1 MHSPWGDALRTR
13 DRWRAVSPASRNG
26 SGRGGTRARCLFNRR
41 SCPSRRTRCAR
52 LFFFSS
58 RRQHTRCGR
67 DWSSDVCSSDLDAF
81 EIVLK
86 LWDAPQRELHYF
98 AQELFFKYKQQFE
111 VSDISVIECLIGHNA
126 WWDTVDFIATKPLAF
141 YFKKFPDQR
150 EKIVQKW
157 LSTGDIWFQRSA
169 LLFQLKYKTET
180 DLELMSS
187 TILTLKDSK
196 EFFIKKAIGWILRE
210 YSRTDAQWVLNFVNQ
225 NELQALSK
233 REAIRLIQT
242 Q

>member
-1 MHSPWGDALRTR
+1 MQHPITSVFEENSNPKIAEGQKAYMKNRFEFFGLKTPLRRELQKPFLLKGNLPNKT
-13 DRWRAVSPASRNG
+13 
-26 SGRGGTRARCLFNRR
+26 
-41 SCPSRRTRCAR
+41 
-52 LFFFSS
+52 
-58 RRQHTRCGR
+58 
-67 DWSSDVCSSDLDAF
+67 DAF

-98 AQELFFKYKQQFE
+98 AQELFFKYKQQLE

-126 WWDTVDFIATKPLAF
+126 WWDTVDFIATKPLAV

-150 EKIVQKW
+150 ENIVQKW

-169 LLFQLKYKTET
+169 LLFQLKYKTEI

-210 YSRTDAQWVLNFVNQ
+210 YSRIDAQWVLNFVNQ